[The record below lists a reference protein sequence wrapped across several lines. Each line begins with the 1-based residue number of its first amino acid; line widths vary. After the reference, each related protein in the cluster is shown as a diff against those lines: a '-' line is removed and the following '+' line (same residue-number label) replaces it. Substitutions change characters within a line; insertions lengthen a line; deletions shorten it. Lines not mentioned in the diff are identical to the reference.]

1 MAKNRVG
8 DDTIYHYPAFLT
20 RTYHDFEYYI
30 DDFRYRDMTMVHEK
44 LGMSQHTINNLDTYS
59 YYRFIFMKTL
69 QSIGEE
75 NAKALAGIGVPKEY
89 MTAYNINVFTVL
101 YIVIPFILFWNM
113 IRNCRQLYE
122 QTYGNQVEDT

>member
-1 MAKNRVG
+1 
-8 DDTIYHYPAFLT
+8 
-20 RTYHDFEYYI
+20 
-30 DDFRYRDMTMVHEK
+30 MVHEK
-44 LGMSQHTINNLDTYS
+44 LGMSQHTINNLDTYP

-89 MTAYNINVFTVL
+89 MTAYSINIFTVL

-122 QTYGNQVEDT
+122 QTYGNQV